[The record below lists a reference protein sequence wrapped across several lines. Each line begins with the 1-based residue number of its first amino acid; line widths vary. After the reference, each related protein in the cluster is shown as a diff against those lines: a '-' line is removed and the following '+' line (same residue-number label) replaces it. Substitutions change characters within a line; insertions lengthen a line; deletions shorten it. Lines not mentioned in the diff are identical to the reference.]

1 MNVDP
6 WSQTFQREFICLN
19 AFAVGIVK
27 ELKMYNK
34 AQHDIR
40 IIRIAFIFFICDEI
54 DFVFIKLY
62 EIIYMI
68 FWYLG

>member
-6 WSQTFQREFICLN
+6 WSQTFKREFISLN
-19 AFAVGIVK
+19 AFAISIVK
-27 ELKMYNK
+27 ELKMYNE
-34 AQHDIR
+34 AQNDFR

-54 DFVFIKLY
+54 DSLFIKLY